1 MGEEYCLDE
10 KLVMLDTLF
19 LDDLRAT
26 LMSLP
31 PPEVLTVRIPT
42 EAEASASA
50 PPKGRLDDPTIFLDE
65 QRKPGDPLR
74 KVHCALE
81 YSL

>member
-19 LDDLRAT
+19 LDDLRAI
-26 LMSLP
+26 LISFP
-31 PPEVLTVRIPT
+31 RPDVRTPT

-50 PPKGRLDDPTIFLDE
+50 PPNGRLDDPTMFLDE

-74 KVHCALE
+74 KVH
-81 YSL
+81 